1 MARLFPRAARNP
13 RGFTL
18 IESAMVTTI
27 IGVGVVAVLQLLAAG
42 TMANGDGAELTTGLT
57 LARNVREMMLGLS
70 FADPSF
76 SNQWHPGSPPHW
88 GPESGESSLAARDDL
103 DDFNGVS
110 ISPPIDARRTSLT
123 HYAGWTQQITVRS
136 VDPDLLTSPVPNGTS
151 PAIRVTVA
159 VSHNSRKICEL
170 SWTTFCTK

>member
-1 MARLFPRAARNP
+1 
-13 RGFTL
+13 
-18 IESAMVTTI
+18 MVTTI

-57 LARNVREMMLGLS
+57 LARNVREMMLSLS

-103 DDFNGVS
+103 DDFDGVS

-123 HYAGWTQQITVRS
+123 HYAGWAQADHGAERRSGPADQPRAQRHIAGHPRHRGGQPQQPK
-136 VDPDLLTSPVPNGTS
+136 DM
-151 PAIRVTVA
+151 RV
-159 VSHNSRKICEL
+159 EL
-170 SWTTFCTK
+170 DHVLHEIGFGNPHRCGAGGDA